1 LVSQGYVVV
10 DSQPMRSLI
19 DGPHPGPGQRLTDS
33 GELPALTARESD
45 IAASLAQGHSIRQ
58 TARALGIS
66 PKTAENTQTRLFR
79 KLGVRNRAE
88 ALGALEARSAARHL
102 GRLARLRSARV
113 AH

>member
-19 DGPHPGPGQRLTDS
+19 DGARPGPGPGQRPTDS
-33 GELPALTARESD
+33 GELPALTAWESD

-58 TARALGIS
+58 TERALVTS
-66 PKTAENTQTRLFR
+66 PKTAENTQTGLFR

-88 ALGALEARSAARHL
+88 ALGAPEEL
-102 GRLARLRSARV
+102 GLLPDTPGALLA
-113 AH
+113 